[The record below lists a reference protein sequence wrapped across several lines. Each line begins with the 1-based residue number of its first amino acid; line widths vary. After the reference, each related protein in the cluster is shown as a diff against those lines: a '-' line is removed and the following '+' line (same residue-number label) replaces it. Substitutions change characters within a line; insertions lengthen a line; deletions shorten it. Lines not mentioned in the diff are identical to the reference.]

1 MEEGCGLVLTMS
13 ALFVDLINNILVL
26 DWKDVH
32 NGTHRFVPII
42 TRTGLYNFSCTA
54 TNTANVM
61 DKRLVPKR
69 IRRKQSERA
78 CGSAAARHDILLLK
92 VSAEKR
98 LS

>member
-1 MEEGCGLVLTMS
+1 MVLTMS
-13 ALFVDLINNILVL
+13 ALFVDLINNMLVS

-32 NGTHRFVPII
+32 SGTHKFVPII
-42 TRTGLYNFSCTA
+42 TRTGPYNLSCTA

-78 CGSAAARHDILLLK
+78 CGGATARHNILLLK
-92 VSAEKR
+92 VSVEKR